1 MPICT
6 NQRKNYTPPKSQQ
19 LWGAKSVCVPTQKF
33 YTWCIWQ
40 DKPLQLKEEKI
51 ALSGADRSDQ
61 SNRPVRPVCPRQP
74 AKNHNTSIN
83 CITLSQIL
91 LDNINK
97 VHYTQYHTLQVL
109 KSTNDRYRIIT
120 VSEFTKIQTGLSQ
133 TDQHSELRLSFLP
146 LLSPAPSFNPVLLPL
161 CHLSP

>member
-1 MPICT
+1 M
-6 NQRKNYTPPKSQQ
+6 
-19 LWGAKSVCVPTQKF
+19 
-33 YTWCIWQ
+33 
-40 DKPLQLKEEKI
+40 
-51 ALSGADRSDQ
+51 ALSGADRTH
-61 SNRPVRPVCPRQP
+61 RPVCPRQP

-133 TDQHSELRLSFLP
+133 TDQHSELRLS
-146 LLSPAPSFNPVLLPL
+146 LLPL
-161 CHLSP
+161 CFLLQALILLFSPFVIHHHKRGWEKKPGCPSLSISSIST